1 MAASSNSPAGLM
13 LAIGRKNW
21 QFIGSE
27 AAGYRMAVLYSI
39 IATAKLHH
47 LEPFA
52 YVRDLLLQ
60 MRSLCCVHDV
70 EVPDF

>member
-1 MAASSNSPAGLM
+1 
-13 LAIGRKNW
+13 
-21 QFIGSE
+21 
-27 AAGYRMAVLYSI
+27 MAVLYSI

-60 MRSLCCVHDV
+60 MRSL
-70 EVPDF
+70 